1 MSEKVVR
8 LIFPHQLF
16 DHSPNEHSV
25 VLVEDELFFT
35 QYQFHK
41 QKLVLHRA
49 TMKRYAHKLKSLG
62 KKVEYIE
69 AVDKR
74 SKTECLFEW
83 LHSENVQKVV
93 MFDPED
99 CLLNR
104 RIDRYGGRFGVE
116 IEKEK
121 SPNFLNSKDEIRS
134 FYKDRKRYFLTD
146 FYIAERK
153 KRKIL
158 LDGAGKP
165 LGEKWTFDTENRQKM
180 PAGVKVPA
188 VHQFLQRPEVEEAKQ
203 YIANNFSQNY
213 GEVEHFNYPIDAE
226 EAKVVLR
233 DFLQNRWTNYGIY
246 QDAIVKG
253 ESYLFHSLLTP
264 ALNIG
269 LLSPEQIV
277 SESLKFAEEH
287 DVPMNSVEGFIRQVI
302 GWREYIRA
310 VYFLEGVKERTTNYW
325 GHKRKI
331 PASFWK
337 GTTGILP
344 VDEVVQRLNKTAY
357 NHHIERLMVLGNFFL
372 LCEFDPDDVYR
383 WFMEMY
389 IDSYDWVMVPNVYG
403 MTQFADGGL
412 MSTKPYIS
420 GSNYLNKM
428 SNYPKGPWS
437 EIWDALFWNFIDKHR
452 DFFLQNP
459 RLSMMVR
466 TWDKMLPAK
475 RTYLLEKAERY
486 FSKLDEEIAN

>member
-1 MSEKVVR
+1 MKGLLR
-8 LIFPHQLF
+8 IIYPHQLF
-16 DHSPNEHSV
+16 EQLPNEHSV
-25 VLVEDELFFT
+25 MLVEDDLFFN
-35 QYQFHK
+35 QYSFHQ

-49 TMKRYAHKLKSLG
+49 SMKRYEARLRSEG
-62 KKVEYIE
+62 KEVSYIE
-69 AVDKR
+69 SIDERNQTAH
-74 SKTECLFEW
+74 LFRW
-83 LHSENVQKVV
+83 LSDNGYQEVV
-93 MFDPED
+93 VYDPED
-99 CLLNR
+99 YLLNR
-104 RIDRYGGRFGVE
+104 RIDRYSERFGVKVK
-116 IEKEK
+116 KEA
-121 SPNFLNSKDEIRS
+121 SLNFLNSKEEIQA

-158 LDGAGKP
+158 LDGMGKP

-180 PAGVKVPA
+180 PAGMKVPE
-188 VHQFLQRPEVEEAKQ
+188 VHQFKERPEVKEAKE
-203 YIANNFSQNY
+203 YVSTHFGTNY
-213 GEVEHFNYPIDAE
+213 GSLETFNYPIDAE

-233 DFLQNRWTNYGIY
+233 DFLHNRWSHYGVY

-269 LLSPEQIV
+269 LLSPNQIV
-277 SESLKFAEEH
+277 QESLEYASSHE
-287 DVPMNSVEGFIRQVI
+287 VPMNSVEGFIRQVV

-331 PASFWK
+331 PISFWQ

-372 LCEFDPDDVYR
+372 LCEFDPDEVYK

-420 GSNYLNKM
+420 GSNYLHKM

-437 EIWDALFWNFIDKHR
+437 EVWDALFWNFIDKHR

-475 RTYLLEKAERY
+475 RTFLLEKAERY
-486 FSKLDEEIAN
+486 FASLDKENEG